1 MNRLAGK
8 RALVTGASSGIGAG
22 IAVAFAA
29 EGAAV
34 AVAGRDRGRVD
45 ALCGRIREE
54 GGSALALIA
63 DIAIPRA
70 AERLVAETAEAF
82 GGLDTVVNNAGV
94 SEVDGWV
101 RVHEQPLSGWDLT
114 LATNLTAPFVI
125 ARAALPQMIAS
136 GGGAMLH
143 ISSVCAITVWAGNSA
158 YGVSKAGLNAL
169 SNHIAVEYAADGIR
183 SNTLMPGEINTPM
196 SAKAIQ
202 LAVEAGTFDAEELRR
217 KHPAGR
223 FGEIAEVAATAVF
236 LCSDEAPFLT
246 GANVSIDGGYSRI

>member
-22 IAVAFAA
+22 IAAAFAT
-29 EGAAV
+29 EGARV
-34 AVAGRDRGRVD
+34 AVAGRDRKRAEAVCEG
-45 ALCGRIREE
+45 IREH
-54 GGSALALIA
+54 GGRAFALIA
-63 DIAIPRA
+63 DIAAPSE
-70 AERLVAETAEAF
+70 AERLVAEAAEALE
-82 GGLDTVVNNAGV
+82 GLDTVVNNAGV
-94 SEVDGWV
+94 SEVDGWL

-125 ARAALPQMIAS
+125 ARAVLPQMVAS

-143 ISSVCAITVWAGNSA
+143 ISSVCAITVWAGNAA
-158 YGVSKAGLNAL
+158 YGISKAGLNAL

-217 KHPAGR
+217 KHPVGR
-223 FGEIAEVAATAVF
+223 FGEIEEVAAAAVF

-246 GANVSIDGGYSRI
+246 GANVSIDGGYSRV

>member
-8 RALVTGASSGIGAG
+8 RALVTGGSSGIGAG
-22 IAVAFAA
+22 IAGAFAA

-34 AVAGRDRGRVD
+34 VVAGRDRDRAETV
-45 ALCGRIREE
+45 CREIRQQ
-54 GGSALALIA
+54 GGIALALTA
-63 DIAIPRA
+63 DIASPSE
-70 AERLVAETAEAF
+70 AERLVEEAAVAL

-94 SEVDGWV
+94 SEVDGWL

-114 LATNLTAPFVI
+114 LATNLTAAFAI
-125 ARAALPQMIAS
+125 ARAVLPKMVEA
-136 GGGAMLH
+136 GGGTLLH
-143 ISSVCAITVWAGNSA
+143 ISSVCAITVWAGNAA

-196 SAKAIQ
+196 SVKAIQ
-202 LAVEAGTFDAEELRR
+202 LAVDAGTFDAEELRR
-217 KHPAGR
+217 KHPVGR
-223 FGEIAEVAATAVF
+223 FGEIEEVAAAAVF

-246 GANVSIDGGYSRI
+246 GANLAVDGGYSRV